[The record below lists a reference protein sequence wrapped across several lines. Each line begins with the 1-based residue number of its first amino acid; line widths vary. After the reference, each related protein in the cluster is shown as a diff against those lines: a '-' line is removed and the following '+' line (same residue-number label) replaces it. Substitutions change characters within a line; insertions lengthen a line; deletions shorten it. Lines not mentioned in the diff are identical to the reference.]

1 MILGF
6 IFDAVK
12 VVLQTALGFINL
24 PSLPDRI
31 EEAIYGFID
40 MVFDNLGIIGFFV
53 RWETITIAVPLVI
66 AVANMDKIYDGI
78 MWIIRKIPMLGMQ

>member
-1 MILGF
+1 MILKF
-6 IFDAVK
+6 LFDAIK

-24 PSLPDRI
+24 PALPDQI
-31 EEAIYGFID
+31 IDGIYNFID
-40 MVFDNLGIIGFFV
+40 MIFDNMGIVGFFI
-53 RWETITIAVPLVI
+53 RWDTVVLAVPLLI

>member
-6 IFDAVK
+6 LFDTIK

-24 PSLPDRI
+24 PSLPETI
-31 EEAIYGFID
+31 ETSVYNFID
-40 MVFDNLGIIGFFV
+40 MIFDNLGLVGFFI
-53 RWETITIAVPLVI
+53 RWETVTIAVPLVI

>member
-6 IFDAVK
+6 LLDALK
-12 VVLQTALGFINL
+12 IVLQTALGFINL
-24 PSLPDRI
+24 PSLPQTI
-31 EEAIYGFID
+31 ETSIRGFID
-40 MVFDNLGIIGFFV
+40 MIFDNLGLIGFFV
-53 RWETITIAVPLVI
+53 RWETIQIAVPLVI